1 MNYMEQIGKL
11 TRMRIVRVLF
21 IGGIGFI
28 IQTAIFELLAV
39 YLGILSAST
48 AAVVGAE
55 VAILCNFTLNQRFS
69 FGGKHENT
77 LPFWQRIL
85 RFHLVVSGSIFLQW
99 LFIFSTE
106 QFTDDWLLIHVAYAT
121 GVVVGFI
128 SNYLGYKLFV
138 WKAKH
143 HEPEVEGGST
153 LTK

>member
-1 MNYMEQIGKL
+1 
-11 TRMRIVRVLF
+11 MRVIRVLF

-39 YLGILSAST
+39 YLHIVSAST

-55 VAILCNFTLNQRFS
+55 VAILCNFTLNQKFS
-69 FGGKHENT
+69 FGGKHENM
-77 LPFWQRIL
+77 LPLWQRLL

-106 QFTDDWLLIHVAYAT
+106 QFTSDWLLIHAAYAS

-128 SNYLGYKLFV
+128 SNYMGYKFFV
-138 WKAKH
+138 WNAKH
-143 HEPEVEGGST
+143 TKKEEPAKEILPG
-153 LTK
+153 